1 MHLICN
7 VHELSNIVVVCLY
20 GFLLGF
26 IMKVV
31 DKLDPRVHSTGIT
44 GNIADVL

>member
-1 MHLICN
+1 MSMSL
-7 VHELSNIVVVCLY
+7 HELSNIVVVFLY

-26 IMKVV
+26 IMKAV

-44 GNIADVL
+44 ANIADVP